1 MLDRNSG
8 HLSLTDRKFKS
19 CLDYPYENYLPRA
32 DRPEKTKRKTSKTF
46 FSYSHR
52 RHRMFCLPNE
62 QLSHCHKIYIQ
73 QEFLVHIQLHTNY
86 FPFNTYSYLVIWKR
100 KTFLEHQRIAEWN
113 LSMSKKYYPFLKEYI
128 FSLSKKKEM
137 EALQHA
143 VEDIIN
149 MFEGI
154 TIRSKKQTSILYIYI
169 FFIAKCF
176 L

>member
-32 DRPEKTKRKTSKTF
+32 DRPEKTKHKTSKTF

-52 RHRMFCLPNE
+52 RHRMVCLPNE

-113 LSMSKKYYPFLKEYI
+113 LSMSKKYYPFLKDTSFHCPKRRKWKPYNMQLKI
-128 FSLSKKKEM
+128 SSTCLK
-137 EALQHA
+137 ALLFVQRNKHQ
-143 VEDIIN
+143 
-149 MFEGI
+149 F
-154 TIRSKKQTSILYIYI
+154 YIYI